1 MAYNEE
7 VERLKKEVQKLKEHN
22 EERRQ
27 REAES
32 VVNTDAEAWQ
42 TLTDILDGKNKEG

>member
-27 REAES
+27 QEAQAS
-32 VVNTDAEAWQ
+32 VNTDAESWQ
-42 TLTDILDGKNKEG
+42 TLTDIFDGKNKEA